1 MSNAP
6 DQRAGPG
13 KEREKALQMLSLCRR
28 AGKTRLG
35 FDLVKS
41 SVMKGE
47 AQLVL
52 CSRHASEKTEKEVRH
67 FCQQWDAPLRLVPYS
82 LEELGRYLGKRVGV
96 VAVAE
101 AHFAKAILEKLPP
114 EEEPREEGS
123 P

>member
-1 MSNAP
+1 MNNAP
-6 DQRAGPG
+6 DQRAGPE

-28 AGKTRLG
+28 AGKVRLG

-47 AQLVL
+47 ARLVL
-52 CSRHASEKTEKEVRH
+52 CSLEASEKTRKEVRR
-67 FCQQWDAPLRLVPYS
+67 FCGQWDAPLRLVPYS

-101 AHFAKAILEKLPP
+101 GNFAKAVLEKLPP
-114 EEEPREEGS
+114 EEPREEGLS
-123 P
+123 